1 MLFIKIGC
9 YLKVYILDVE
19 NNEEIRIV
27 FFGKMGVGKSVFG
40 NIIFG
45 DNMFVLKVLVLFIIS
60 CCVYNL
66 LYWFGY
72 KIVIVDMFGI
82 FDILFE
88 NYYI

>member
-1 MLFIKIGC
+1 MRKIFVWYYYVIINDIYVKICMLFIKIGC

-45 DNMFVLKVLVLFIIS
+45 NNVFVLKVLVLFIIS
-60 CCVYNL
+60 CCVYYL
-66 LYWFGY
+66 LY
-72 KIVIVDMFGI
+72 
-82 FDILFE
+82 
-88 NYYI
+88 